1 MGKSSQAGMVIDA
14 EVTHREERPVT
25 SGTSASRWAPTPPE
39 PQESPAAPPSAP
51 ASGKPKR
58 KRRPRK
64 TGAPEAPPVLRQGA
78 LKVKL
83 PPPPAVRGLICP
95 VCLAPAEP
103 DRRVE
108 LGPVHAYLCD
118 RCGGFAA
125 GALQVMDFFKKMR

>member
-1 MGKSSQAGMVIDA
+1 MVIDV
-14 EVTHREERPVT
+14 EVTHREERPAT
-25 SGTSASRWAPTPPE
+25 SATPPASASRWAAVE
-39 PQESPAAPPSAP
+39 ESPAAPRSAP

-58 KRRPRK
+58 KRRSRK
-64 TGAPEAPPVLRQGA
+64 AQAAAEAPTVLRQGA